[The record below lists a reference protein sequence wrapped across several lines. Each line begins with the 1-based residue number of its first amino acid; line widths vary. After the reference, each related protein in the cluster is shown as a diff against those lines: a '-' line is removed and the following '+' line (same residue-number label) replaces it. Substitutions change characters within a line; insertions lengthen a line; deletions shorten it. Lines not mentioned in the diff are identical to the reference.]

1 MIFLQPYTQ
10 VFLYTSLA
18 MLFSPFFFKWFY
30 FSLLVILFGS
40 AFLLIE
46 ISLKSFSPIFIAF
59 SRVSIAAILL
69 YIYALYNGFS
79 FNFVKKNFI
88 LLFILGMSG
97 TSLPFFLISW
107 AQITI
112 NSSQTG
118 VLIGFMPIFTIIG
131 SHFYFRYESL
141 NIYKS
146 IGFFLGFIGLTIL
159 FFDNEQ
165 STNVFDDLTAKIAV
179 ILGAFFYAL
188 NALLVKKIS
197 NINPIP
203 LSASVMIISSVQLLV
218 GLLLFGDGKYYSET
232 ISLSSVISLSI
243 MAIFSTAI
251 ATVLYYK
258 IIHDYGPNFLSL
270 VNYPIPIF
278 AFFIGVIFLSEDIS
292 IYSIIS
298 LSLVISGVYLSQK
311 NTS

>member
-1 MIFLQPYTQ
+1 MIFLQPCTQ
-10 VFLYTSLA
+10 LFLYTSLT
-18 MLFSPFFFKWFY
+18 MLFSLFFLKWFY
-30 FSLLVILFGS
+30 FSLLVIFFGS

-59 SRVSIAAILL
+59 SRVTIAAILL
-69 YIYALYNGFS
+69 YMYALYNAFS

-278 AFFIGVIFLSEDIS
+278 AFFIGVVFLSEDIS

-298 LSLVISGVYLSQK
+298 LSLVILGVYLSQK
-311 NTS
+311 NVS

>member
-1 MIFLQPYTQ
+1 MIFLQPCTQ
-10 VFLYTSLA
+10 LFLYTSLT
-18 MLFSPFFFKWFY
+18 MLFSLFFLKWFY

-59 SRVSIAAILL
+59 SRVSIAAIIL
-69 YIYALYNGFS
+69 YFYALYNAFS

-146 IGFFLGFIGLTIL
+146 IGFFLGFIGLAIL
-159 FFDNEQ
+159 FFDNDQ
-165 STNVFDDLTAKIAV
+165 GTNVFDDLTAKIAV

-311 NTS
+311 KTS